1 MELYSLFKRLVVI
14 QGCYRGRL
22 DIRWNAS
29 RCRGRMPAAPDPRN
43 NRERRSG
50 FVFPVAVGVG
60 RHPMLGSFWALDRFR
75 SFLLSDQR
83 CARFNQTRLSAT
95 RSLSARSVIVE
106 QAAECEREGVSQLLS
121 GTTNP
126 FVNRDSD
133 KERRT

>member
-1 MELYSLFKRLVVI
+1 
-14 QGCYRGRL
+14 
-22 DIRWNAS
+22 
-29 RCRGRMPAAPDPRN
+29 
-43 NRERRSG
+43 
-50 FVFPVAVGVG
+50 
-60 RHPMLGSFWALDRFR
+60 MLGSFWALDRFR